1 MMHSTTLTDK
11 VSNASESALNALR
24 EAPGQIEK
32 TLSPALDHAT
42 QAATDAMRKTQDTVA
57 VATKK
62 GLKAA
67 DQAKERAVDAKE
79 VFESTVRANPVLCV
93 GLALAAGCIVGAAW
107 NSRR

>member
-32 TLSPALDHAT
+32 ALNPVLDHAT
-42 QAATDAMRKTQDTVA
+42 QAATDAIHTTQGAVA
-57 VATKK
+57 VATEK

-67 DQAKERAVDAKE
+67 DHAKERAVDAKG
-79 VFESTVRANPVLCV
+79 VFESTVRANPALCV

>member
-11 VSNASESALNALR
+11 VSNASESALNTLK

-32 TLSPALDHAT
+32 TLSPVLDHAT
-42 QAATDAMRKTQDTVA
+42 QAATDAIQKTQDAAA
-57 VATKK
+57 VATEK
-62 GLKAA
+62 GIKVAN
-67 DQAKERAVDAKE
+67 QAKERAVDAKE
-79 VFESTVRANPVLCV
+79 VFETTVRANPALSV